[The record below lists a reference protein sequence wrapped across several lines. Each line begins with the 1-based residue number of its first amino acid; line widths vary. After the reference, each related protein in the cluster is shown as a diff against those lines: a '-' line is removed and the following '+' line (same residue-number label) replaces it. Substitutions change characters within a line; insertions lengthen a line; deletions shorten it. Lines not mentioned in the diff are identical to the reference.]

1 MFLNR
6 LFRNQPDK
14 QTAWSLYGDIVNQAR
29 NPVFYHD
36 CGLPDSLD
44 GRFDM
49 IVLHVFIVLR
59 RLKKLGESAAAVRQ
73 DLVDVLAE
81 DMDRSLREM
90 GVGDLGVGKR
100 VRVMMEGFRGRM
112 NAYEQGLAADG
123 SVLGD
128 AIRRNLF
135 GTVSPTTA
143 QVSAMS
149 EYLRR
154 ESAVDQLASK
164 ELLAGRVEFGPP
176 PEICGSA

>member
-1 MFLNR
+1 MVLNH
-6 LFRNQPDK
+6 LFRSRPEK
-14 QTAWSLYGDIVNQAR
+14 QTAWSLYTDIVTQAR
-29 NPVFYHD
+29 NPSFYHS

-59 RLKKLGESAAAVRQ
+59 RLERLGESAAVVRQ
-73 DLVDVLAE
+73 ELVDVLAE

-112 NAYEQGLAADG
+112 NAYEQGLASDDAT
-123 SVLGD
+123 LGE
-128 AIRRNLF
+128 ALRRNLF

-143 QVSAMS
+143 QVAAMS
-149 EYLRR
+149 TYLRR
-154 ESAVDQLASK
+154 ENAVDGLASK
-164 ELLAGRVEFGPP
+164 DLVVGKAQFGPP
-176 PEICGSA
+176 PDVSEAP

>member
-1 MFLNR
+1 MILNR
-6 LFRNQPDK
+6 LFRNRPER
-14 QTAWSLYGDIVNQAR
+14 QTAWALYGDIVAHAR
-29 NPVFYHD
+29 HPSFYHS

-59 RLKKLGESAAAVRQ
+59 RLKQLGESAAVIRQ

-100 VRVMMEGFRGRM
+100 VRVMMEGLRGRID
-112 NAYEQGLAADG
+112 AYEQGLAADDTT
-123 SVLGD
+123 LGD

-135 GTVSPTTA
+135 GTVSPTAA
-143 QVSAMS
+143 QVAAMS
-149 EYLRR
+149 GYLRR
-154 ESAVDQLASK
+154 ESEADGSEPK
-164 ELLAGRVEFGPP
+164 DLLAGKVVFGPP
-176 PEICGSA
+176 PEVRESS